1 MIAKDLAQTFTRNWI
16 RALGAV
22 MATIAGSVTVAFFV
36 LDLLGFHGGPYLGI
50 LAFAVLPA
58 MLVLGLVLIP
68 IGNFVA
74 RRQRRKA
81 EKLGIGPPRPLVVD
95 FSKPVVR
102 AMALFVLVMTAVNV
116 AIIAGGTYKAVE
128 VMDSTEFC
136 GTSCH
141 VMKPELTA
149 YSYSPHAHVGCV
161 GCHIGSGASWF
172 VKSKLSGTRQL
183 FAVAFNTFSRPI
195 ATPVHDLRPARETCE
210 NCHWPARFTGDRL
223 KILTNYTDDEKTEP
237 RKTVLLMNIGGTK
250 AGKPVG
256 IHWHVAPENRV
267 RYFADPNRRT
277 IAEVELADVGGIV
290 KKRWKL
296 NSEAAAKTQT
306 AGYEWREMDCVDCH
320 NRPTHAYGEPKTEVD
335 AALLAGRIDADLPYV
350 RREAVRVVQG
360 QYTSDAEARRQ
371 IPAQLAGFYAEKY
384 PEVAKTK
391 AESIQK
397 SGQAIAD
404 IFAANVFPEM
414 KIAWGTYPSY
424 ANHHGDSGCFRCHSD
439 TLVDDKGK
447 KIAKSCDGKCHTP
460 LETESKKPEIL
471 ELLYPSE

>member
-1 MIAKDLAQTFTRNWI
+1 VIAKDLAQAFTRNWL
-16 RALGAV
+16 RLLGAV
-22 MATIAGSVTVAFFV
+22 IATIAGSVAVAFFV

-58 MLVLGLVLIP
+58 MLVVGLLLIP
-68 IGNFVA
+68 LGNFVA

-81 EKLGIGPPRPLVVD
+81 ERAGVEPPRPLVID

-102 AMALFVLVMTAVNV
+102 AVALFVLVMTFVNV
-116 AIIAGGTYKAVE
+116 AILAGGTYKAVE

-161 GCHIGSGASWF
+161 NCHIGSGASWF

-183 FAVAFNTFSRPI
+183 FAVAFNTYSRPI

-223 KILTNYTDDEKTEP
+223 KILTSYTDDEKTEP

-267 RYFADPNRRT
+267 RYFADPKRQT
-277 IAEVELADVGGIV
+277 IAEVELDDPAGNV
-290 KKRWKL
+290 KKHWKL
-296 NSEAAAKTQT
+296 APEAAAKTQT
-306 AGYEWREMDCVDCH
+306 AGYEWRQMDCVDCH
-320 NRPTHAYGEPKTEVD
+320 NRPTHRYGEPKVEVD
-335 AALLAGRIDADLPYV
+335 AALLAGRIDADLPYI

-360 QYTSDAEARRQ
+360 PYASDEEARRQ
-371 IPAQLAGFYAEKY
+371 IPAELAGYYAQNY
-384 PEVAKTK
+384 PEVARTK
-391 AESIQK
+391 GESIQK

-414 KIAWGTYPSY
+414 KIAWGTYPSF

-439 TLVDDKGK
+439 TLEDDKGK
-447 KIAKSCDGKCHTP
+447 KIAKSCDGMCHTP
-460 LETESKKPEIL
+460 LETEAKKPEIL